1 MIEERQKKPF
11 ESFKDIE
18 ERVKGIKNIQNI
30 IYERIIRELS
40 GKEKTKLFTF
50 SFILFN
56 FDFIFKYLS

>member
-1 MIEERQKKPF
+1 LELLPDIGKVTVQKIIEERQKKPF

-40 GKEKTKLFTF
+40 GKEKTKLFT
-50 SFILFN
+50 I
-56 FDFIFKYLS
+56 

>member
-30 IYERIIRELS
+30 IYERIILELS
-40 GKEKTKLFTF
+40 GKEKIKLFT
-50 SFILFN
+50 I
-56 FDFIFKYLS
+56 